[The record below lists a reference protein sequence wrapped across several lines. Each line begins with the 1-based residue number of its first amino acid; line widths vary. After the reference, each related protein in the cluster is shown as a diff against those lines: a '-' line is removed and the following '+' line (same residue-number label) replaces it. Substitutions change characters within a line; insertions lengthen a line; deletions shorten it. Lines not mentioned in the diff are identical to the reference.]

1 MKAHNRYTSRNYGI
15 QLFAKSKEYFYLDF
29 KTGEVKM
36 TVEIADREDVC
47 YLVSVSTKDVLIFIK
62 SGIWSYFKSSAHF
75 YSFVITKHLC
85 KASPLPHTF
94 SNHSYTI
101 HMLIS
106 NEKNP
111 S

>member
-47 YLVSVSTKDVLIFIK
+47 
-62 SGIWSYFKSSAHF
+62 
-75 YSFVITKHLC
+75 
-85 KASPLPHTF
+85 
-94 SNHSYTI
+94 
-101 HMLIS
+101 
-106 NEKNP
+106 
-111 S
+111 